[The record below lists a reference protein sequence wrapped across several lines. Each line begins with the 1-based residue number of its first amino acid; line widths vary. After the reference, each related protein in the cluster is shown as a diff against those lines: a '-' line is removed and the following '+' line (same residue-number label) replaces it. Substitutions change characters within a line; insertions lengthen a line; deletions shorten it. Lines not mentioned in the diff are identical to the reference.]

1 MVEETSLV
9 YLSPSPL
16 SPSPHEEGLPL
27 AGMSAP
33 TALQR
38 VISAN
43 SAMNSASR
51 LWEEE
56 ENDVPTDLDSILEES
71 STLVAHGGEG
81 EGEGEGEDTE
91 GEISFIAEEIDSE
104 EDVLGG
110 GGEEAIEGQVAQNRP
125 MTLMARRN

>member
-81 EGEGEGEDTE
+81 EGEGRGR
-91 GEISFIAEEIDSE
+91 I
-104 EDVLGG
+104 
-110 GGEEAIEGQVAQNRP
+110 
-125 MTLMARRN
+125 RRAKFRSLPRRSIRRRTFWVEVERRLLKGRWPRTGR